1 MALYTIN
8 NGSENTIVVD
18 NLRWPN
24 LSLAWMGYCRLLV
37 GIGAHCRHQSI
48 KN

>member
-18 NLRWPN
+18 NLRWP
-24 LSLAWMGYCRLLV
+24 SLAWMGYCRLLV